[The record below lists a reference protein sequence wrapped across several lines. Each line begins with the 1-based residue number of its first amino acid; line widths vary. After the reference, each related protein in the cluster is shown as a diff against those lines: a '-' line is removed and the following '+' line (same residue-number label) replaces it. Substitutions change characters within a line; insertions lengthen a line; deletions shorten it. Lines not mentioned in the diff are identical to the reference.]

1 VAPEDPGAGGE
12 PGATA
17 IARHPHLTAPRPQ
30 GTLRIDCH
38 VHTMWSGDS
47 TTTPQ
52 ELAAAV
58 SAAGIDVVCITDH
71 GTIAGARRIMQ
82 SGDFPCRVVVGQ
94 EQRTPEGEV
103 IGLFLGER
111 IPAGLRS
118 ALDAARSIRDQG
130 GLVYLPHPFDPMR
143 HRLSDEALAQL
154 AEAGLVD
161 VVEVLNAK
169 TSLRQAGVKAES
181 YAADNGIAAGAGSD
195 CHVPEAMGA
204 AYVEAPS
211 FAADDPTG
219 FLTALAAGHIV
230 GHRSDP
236 PRPWRSRIVPSSL
249 ER

>member
-1 VAPEDPGAGGE
+1 VAPERPGEA
-12 PGATA
+12 ADSRA
-17 IARHPHLTAPRPQ
+17 AALARHPHLAAPRPQ
-30 GTLRIDCH
+30 GTLRLDCH

-52 ELAAAV
+52 ELAASVA
-58 SAAGIDVVCITDH
+58 AAGVDVVCITDH
-71 GTIAGARRIMQ
+71 GTIAGARRIAE

-103 IGLFLGER
+103 IGLFLNER
-111 IPAGLRS
+111 IPFGMRS
-118 ALDAARSIRDQG
+118 AIEAARSIRDQG

-143 HRLSDEALAQL
+143 HRLSDAALSQL
-154 AEAGLVD
+154 AEEGLVD

-169 TSLRQAGVKAES
+169 TSLRQAGLKAES
-181 YAADNGIAAGAGSD
+181 YAAGNRIAAGAGSD

-211 FAADDPTG
+211 FPAGDPAA
-219 FLTALAAGHIV
+219 FLTALAAGRIV

-236 PRPWRSRIVPSSL
+236 PRAWRSRIVPSRL